1 MQIFTLIRHPHLS
14 LTVLTQP
21 RRAAERNETQPDR
34 HSVIG
39 LRRIDSTVPPRA
51 YLNLTPFT
59 LKASGPELCNTSN
72 AILPNPA
79 QEHGSAISVIA
90 LFILMCY
97 EVIMYCL
104 AIRCVLERA
113 NKIWF
118 CVICGQHFLK
128 AVLSIV
134 EIIYLNIVFIKIL
147 HCSQWHWCE

>member
-1 MQIFTLIRHPHLS
+1 MQIFRLIRHPHLS
-14 LTVLTQP
+14 LTVLTQA

-90 LFILMCY
+90 LLILLMCY

-113 NKIWF
+113 NKNMILCNMWTALF
-118 CVICGQHFLK
+118 KSLSVNSWNHLPQHCF
-128 AVLSIV
+128 S
-134 EIIYLNIVFIKIL
+134 
-147 HCSQWHWCE
+147 

>member
-59 LKASGPELCNTSN
+59 LKASGPELCNTRVTQSYLIQLKN
-72 AILPNPA
+72 M
-79 QEHGSAISVIA
+79 A
-90 LFILMCY
+90 LLFLLLHYNYLMCY

-113 NKIWF
+113 NKNMILCNMWTALF
-118 CVICGQHFLK
+118 KSRSVNSWNHLPQHCF
-128 AVLSIV
+128 S
-134 EIIYLNIVFIKIL
+134 
-147 HCSQWHWCE
+147 